1 MDHHGL
7 RTLALAQHGL
17 ATRRQILDLGG
28 TDALIARRIRTGQW
42 ARSRRGVIVI
52 GAVAPSWEQRVM
64 AACLAAGDG
73 ALASHRTAG
82 RHWGLVSRSGRIQI
96 LAGDERVVALD
107 QVHTHRTL
115 ILPPVDRTIHRGIP
129 ITSVARTLVDLAAG
143 QDQTVVGGWLD
154 DAMRRLEL
162 DPRELRSCIAR
173 LAGPG
178 RPRPTPLVDALA
190 ERWAGYDPGDSA
202 LEARALLAIARAGLP
217 APVQQHA
224 VRRPDGRL
232 AFVDLAY
239 PDRMVAIELDGYE
252 HHRSRSA
259 FDQDR
264 ARAND
269 LTLLGWRVY
278 RFTWT
283 MSDEDIVATVAQ
295 AIGWPASSAPSDPS
309 DPR

>member
-28 TDALIARRIRTGQW
+28 TDALIARRIASGQW
-42 ARSRRGVIVI
+42 TRARRGVIVI
-52 GAVAPSWEQRVM
+52 GAAAASWEQRVM
-64 AACLAAGDG
+64 AACLAGGDG

-82 RHWGLVSRSGRIQI
+82 RHWGIVERSGRIQL
-96 LAGDERVVALD
+96 LAGDERVLALD
-107 QVHTHRTL
+107 QVQAHRTL
-115 ILPPVDRTIHRGIP
+115 ILPPVDRTVHRGIP

-143 QDQTVVGGWLD
+143 QDQVVVGRWLD
-154 DAMRRLEL
+154 DAMRRLLL

-178 RPRPTPLVDALA
+178 RPRPTSLVDALA

-202 LEARALLAIARAGLP
+202 LEARTLLALSRAGLP
-217 APVQQHA
+217 APVQQHV
-224 VRRPDGRL
+224 VRRPDGRT
-232 AFVDLAY
+232 AYIDLAY
-239 PDRMVAIELDGYE
+239 PEQLVAIELDGYE
-252 HHRSRSA
+252 HHRTRTA

-269 LTLLGWRVY
+269 LTLLGWHVY

-283 MSDEDIVATVAQ
+283 MSDDDIVATVAR
-295 AIGWPASSAPSDPS
+295 ALG
-309 DPR
+309 PRPRAVE

>member
-7 RTLALAQHGL
+7 RTIALAQHGL

-28 TDALIARRIRTGQW
+28 TDSLIARRIRTGQW
-42 ARSRRGVIVI
+42 ARARRGVIVVGPI
-52 GAVAPSWEQRVM
+52 AASWEQRVL

-73 ALASHRTAG
+73 VLASHRTAG
-82 RHWGLVSRSGRIQI
+82 RHWGVVDRSGRIEV
-96 LAGDERVVALD
+96 LAGDERVLALHG
-107 QVHTHRTL
+107 VRAHRTL
-115 ILPPVDRTIHRGIP
+115 LLPPMDRAVHRGIP
-129 ITSVARTLVDLAAG
+129 VTSVARTLVDLSRG
-143 QDQTVVGGWLD
+143 QDQVVVGGWLD

-162 DPRELRSCIAR
+162 DLRELRSCIAR

-178 RPRPTPLVDALA
+178 RPQPTALIGALA

-217 APVQQHA
+217 IPVQQHG
-224 VRRPDGRL
+224 VRRPDGGL
-232 AFVDLAY
+232 AFIDLAY
-239 PDRMVAIELDGYE
+239 PDVMVAIELDGYE
-252 HHRSRSA
+252 HHRTRGA
-259 FDQDR
+259 FDRDR

-283 MSDEDIVATVAQ
+283 MADEAIVATVAR
-295 AIGWPASSAPSDPS
+295 AIGWPDP
-309 DPR
+309 PGRP

>member
-1 MDHHGL
+1 MDHHTL

-28 TDALIARRIRTGQW
+28 TDSLIARRIRSGQW

-73 ALASHRTAG
+73 ALASDRTAG
-82 RHWGLVSRSGRIQI
+82 RHWGLVERSGRIQL
-96 LAGDERVVALD
+96 LAGDERVVVLD
-107 QVHTHRTL
+107 GVQAPRTL
-115 ILPPVDRTIHRGIP
+115 LLPPMDRAVHRGIP
-129 ITSVARTLVDLAAG
+129 VTSVARTLVDLSVG
-143 QDQTVVGGWLD
+143 QDQTVVGRWLD
-154 DAMRRLEL
+154 DALRRLEL

-178 RPRPTPLVDALA
+178 RPRPTALIGALA

-224 VRRPDGRL
+224 VRRPDGQL
-232 AFVDLAY
+232 AFVDLAS
-239 PDRMVAIELDGYE
+239 PDQMVAIELDGYE
-252 HHRSRSA
+252 HHHSRSA
-259 FDQDR
+259 FDHDR

-269 LTLLGWRVY
+269 LNLLGWRVY

-283 MSDEDIVATVAQ
+283 MSDEAIVATVAR
-295 AIGWPASSAPSDPS
+295 AIGRPALSDPS
-309 DPR
+309 DSSDPR